1 MDLYE
6 RRNHQRVGASDATGG
21 SIRGTERGDAY
32 RVTCIAWLEVDESPA
47 AVDRAKHLAKTHRL
61 RAMDALQLA
70 AALIACGYK
79 PARLPFV
86 TLDIAL
92 ASAARAEGFIVL
104 P

>member
-1 MDLYE
+1 
-6 RRNHQRVGASDATGG
+6 
-21 SIRGTERGDAY
+21 
-32 RVTCIAWLEVDESPA
+32 
-47 AVDRAKHLAKTHRL
+47 
-61 RAMDALQLA
+61 MDALQLA